1 MIFLPIGAFK
11 AFEKLDALLELDI
24 GGCENIDCT
33 DALELLPTLPWV
45 AKMQKL
51 KLAGTN
57 VRGVMP
63 GLIVRLVSEGKA
75 SFEGCEGPFTLP
87 EDLSSISDIQ
97 KVDLTSLGWN
107 LGGDVSVFEQTPKI
121 KQLNVAP
128 PLSRECYLA

>member
-1 MIFLPIGAFK
+1 MPNSESTISPQVIWSSS
-11 AFEKLDALLELDI
+11 
-24 GGCENIDCT
+24 
-33 DALELLPTLPWV
+33 PTEMRTEFAQEIIHDP
-45 AKMQKL
+45 
-51 KLAGTN
+51 LASSVYESSST
-57 VRGVMP
+57 P
-63 GLIVRLVSEGKA
+63 GRHTGQR
-75 SFEGCEGPFTLP
+75 PFTLP